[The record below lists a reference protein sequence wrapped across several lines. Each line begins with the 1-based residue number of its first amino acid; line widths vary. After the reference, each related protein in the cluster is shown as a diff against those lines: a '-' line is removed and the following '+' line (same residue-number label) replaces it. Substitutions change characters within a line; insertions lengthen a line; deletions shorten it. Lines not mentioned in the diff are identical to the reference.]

1 MNPISH
7 RYRTL
12 GDLRR
17 RLRARLGF
25 MTQGPAAESNREALD
40 DILQE
45 AHAYV
50 CEQVQV
56 SVLRKKTAI
65 RLSPGS
71 FLYDWH
77 NDEEDEDIDPGRVL
91 SVWVAESDT
100 LRSPLVQ
107 GITERHREFADSL
120 RDAPSRY
127 DTLSGQI
134 ELWPIPDRAYDLLIE
149 YEAGPTRFAQ
159 DADRPSV
166 PDELVFQLALATA
179 KAHYRHADAQV
190 AGEKFEV
197 MLRKFKATQHEGR
210 RYVAGQ
216 YEDVG
221 FHVVRTAD
229 GYRLR
234 G

>member
-1 MNPISH
+1 MNPFSN

-17 RLRARLGF
+17 GLRARLGF
-25 MTQGPAAESNREALD
+25 MTQGPAAESNRQALD

-45 AHAYV
+45 AHTYV

-56 SVLRKKTAI
+56 SVLRKKTTI
-65 RLSPGS
+65 ELFPGS

-77 NDEEDEDIDPGRVL
+77 NDQEDEDIDPGRVL
-91 SVWVAESDT
+91 SVWIAENDI

-107 GITERHREFADSL
+107 GITERHREFADL
-120 RDAPSRY
+120 RDVPSRY
-127 DTLSGQI
+127 DTLNGQI

-149 YEAGPTRFAQ
+149 YEAGPARFTQ
-159 DADRPSV
+159 DDDRPSV

-197 MLRKFKATQHEGR
+197 MLRKYKAKQHEGR
-210 RYVAGQ
+210 RYVVGQ
-216 YEDVG
+216 CADMDMY
-221 FHVVRTAD
+221 VVRTAN
-229 GYRLR
+229 GYTLR

>member
-1 MNPISH
+1 MNPISD

-17 RLRARLGF
+17 SLRARLGF

-50 CEQVQV
+50 CEQVTV
-56 SVLRKKTAI
+56 SVLRTKTLI

-77 NDEEDEDIDPGRVL
+77 NDEEDENIDPGRVL
-91 SVWVAESDT
+91 SVWIIGSET
-100 LRSPLVQ
+100 LRSPLTQ
-107 GITERHREFADSL
+107 GINERHRELAGL
-120 RDAPSRY
+120 RDTPSRY
-127 DTLSGQI
+127 DTLNGQI

-149 YEAGPTRFAQ
+149 YAAGPGRFKQ

-179 KAHYRHADAQV
+179 KAHYRHSDAQV

-197 MLRKFKATQHEGR
+197 MLRKYKAKQHEGR
-210 RYVAGQ
+210 RYVVSQ
-216 YEDVG
+216 CESVDP
-221 FHVVRTAD
+221 HVVRTAD
-229 GYRLR
+229 GYVLR

>member
-1 MNPISH
+1 MNPVSH

-12 GDLRR
+12 GNLRHA
-17 RLRARLGF
+17 LRARLGF
-25 MTQGPAAESNREALD
+25 MTQGPAAESNRAALD

-45 AHAYV
+45 AHTYV

-56 SVLRKKTAI
+56 SVLRKKTVI
-65 RLSPGS
+65 RLDAGS

-77 NDEEDEDIDPGRVL
+77 NDVEDEDIDPGRVL
-91 SVWVAESDT
+91 SVWIAESDT

-107 GITERHREFADSL
+107 GITERHREYAEQ

-127 DTLSGQI
+127 DTLNGQI

-149 YEAGPTRFAQ
+149 YEASPARFAQ
-159 DADRPSV
+159 DTDRPGV
-166 PDELVFQLALATA
+166 PDALVFQLALATA

-190 AGEKFEV
+190 AGEKFET
-197 MLRKFKATQHEGR
+197 MLRKYKAGQHEGR

-216 YEDVG
+216 PECVDY
-221 FHVVRTAD
+221 HVVATAD